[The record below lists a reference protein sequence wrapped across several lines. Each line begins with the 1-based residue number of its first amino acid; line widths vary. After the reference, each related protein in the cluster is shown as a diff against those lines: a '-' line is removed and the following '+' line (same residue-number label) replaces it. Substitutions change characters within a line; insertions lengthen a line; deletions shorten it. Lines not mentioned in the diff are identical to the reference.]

1 MKQTTRAEI
10 DKAIKSSSEIYIPQK
25 LNWSMDHMAY
35 AAKILSTRGMI
46 LYMRLVKETP
56 GSKVDLSFYA
66 LSKLMTIT
74 PDEWYD
80 GFCDLIQKYFI
91 MIGDD
96 NKLSLRV
103 DPQKT
108 ARRAIKERKKQMN
121 RQASTPS
128 GASTRD
134 AVGNQ
139 TAIETKTCWQA
150 SASDSRILSWEDL

>member
-35 AAKILSTRGMI
+35 AAKTLSTRGMI

-56 GSKVDLSFYA
+56 GSKVDLSFQA
-66 LSKLMTIT
+66 LSKLMTIS

-80 GFCDLIQKYFI
+80 GFRDLIQKYFI
-91 MIGDD
+91 MIGDS
-96 NKLSLRV
+96 NKLFLRV

-108 ARRAIKERKKQMN
+108 ARRVVKERRNQIR
-121 RQASTPS
+121 RQAATPS

-134 AVGNQ
+134 AVSDKTT
-139 TAIETKTCWQA
+139 TATK
-150 SASDSRILSWEDL
+150 SDSKVLSWEDL